1 MPGPNSLNHW
11 KITHWTALAKGGFGT
26 VRFLLLQTLSLLDD
40 IGDTKLSRTLCQ
52 ITIQRLWIVIWCFRG
67 KTPIQQHFFGDNLF
81 GWYQIKSFWDPFCWM
96 VLMIV
101 HVGLR
106 VPIPPIII
114 STGQHT
120 PFFARIV
127 HTAVYYIS
135 VRIEYLTKQCAMQ
148 RKTM

>member
-1 MPGPNSLNHW
+1 
-11 KITHWTALAKGGFGT
+11 
-26 VRFLLLQTLSLLDD
+26 
-40 IGDTKLSRTLCQ
+40 
-52 ITIQRLWIVIWCFRG
+52 
-67 KTPIQQHFFGDNLF
+67 
-81 GWYQIKSFWDPFCWM
+81 
-96 VLMIV
+96 MIV

-120 PFFARIV
+120 PFFARIM

-148 RKTM
+148 RKTMCNVTEDNTKYKSSTSDSVRADDNGP